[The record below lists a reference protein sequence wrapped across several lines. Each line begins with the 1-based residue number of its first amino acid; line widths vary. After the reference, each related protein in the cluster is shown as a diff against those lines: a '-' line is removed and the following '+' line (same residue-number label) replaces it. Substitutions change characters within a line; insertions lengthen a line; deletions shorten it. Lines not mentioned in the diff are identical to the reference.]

1 MKPILEIEHLRKEF
15 LLHTLHQKRILALD
29 EISLTIREGEVIGLV
44 GKSGSG
50 KSTLMKCIY
59 RTYLSSTGRITYH
72 SPKLGKIDLVTAT
85 DHEILALRQKE
96 ITYCPQFLIAIPR
109 VPAVEIVAARLQDR
123 QNGSDLSPIQLAREF
138 LQRME
143 LPSELIDA
151 YPATFSGGEQQR
163 VNVARAIIS
172 QPRFLLIDEP
182 TASLDFQT
190 KNTVI
195 DMVLEL
201 REKGS
206 SVLLISHDEHTLHR
220 MCDRLVELV
229 NGKISF
235 IPNH

>member
-15 LLHTLHQKRILALD
+15 LLHTLNQKRIVALD
-29 EISLTIREGEVIGLV
+29 DISLSIREGEVIGLV

-59 RTYLSSTGRITYH
+59 RTYLSSAGSIRYH
-72 SPKLGKIDLVTAT
+72 SPNLGTTDLATAT
-85 DHEILALRQKE
+85 DHEVLALRQKE
-96 ITYCPQFLIAIPR
+96 ITYCPQFLLAIPR
-109 VPAVEIVAARLQDR
+109 VPAVEIVAAGLQER
-123 QNGSDLSPIQLAREF
+123 QNGHALSPVRLAREH
-138 LQRME
+138 LQRMGLPNE
-143 LPSELIDA
+143 LTDA

-182 TASLDFQT
+182 TASLDLQT

-195 DMVLEL
+195 DMILEL

-220 MCDRLVELV
+220 MCDRLVKLV
-229 NGKISF
+229 EGKISSTQN
-235 IPNH
+235 P

>member
-15 LLHTLHQKRILALD
+15 LLHNLRRKRILALD
-29 EISLTIREGEVIGLV
+29 DISLTIREGEVIGLV

-59 RTYLSSTGRITYH
+59 RTYLSSTGSIKYH
-72 SPKLGKIDLVTAT
+72 SRTLGATDLVTAT
-85 DHEILALRQKE
+85 DHEVLALRKLE

-109 VPAVEIVAARLQDR
+109 VPAVEIVAAGLRER
-123 QNGSDLSPIQLAREF
+123 KTGHTFSPIHLAKEY
-138 LQRME
+138 LLRMGLPGE
-143 LPSELIDA
+143 LTDA

-163 VNVARAIIS
+163 INVARAIIS

-182 TASLDFQT
+182 TASLDLQT

-195 DMVLEL
+195 DMILEL
-201 REKGS
+201 RENGS

-220 MCDRLVELV
+220 MCDRVVELV
-229 NGKISF
+229 NGKTNS
-235 IPNH
+235 